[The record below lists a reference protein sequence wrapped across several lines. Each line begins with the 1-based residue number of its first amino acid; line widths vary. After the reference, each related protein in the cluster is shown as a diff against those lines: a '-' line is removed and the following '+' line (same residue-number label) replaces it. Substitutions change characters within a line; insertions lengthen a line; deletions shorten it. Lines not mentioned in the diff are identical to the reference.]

1 LIAGDIIRDHIKEL
15 YMKALILGLALIASP
30 VYANEALLQKH
41 ACIACHN
48 VDKKIL
54 GPAYKDVAN
63 KYRGQKGADVYLA
76 DKIRNG
82 GKGVW
87 GPVPMMPNTRVTEQE
102 AKQLANYI
110 LNLK

>member
-1 LIAGDIIRDHIKEL
+1 
-15 YMKALILGLALIASP
+15 MKAFIMGLALLISP
-30 VYANEALLQKH
+30 AYADEALLKKH

-48 VDKKIL
+48 VNVKL
-54 GPAYKDVAN
+54 VGPAYKDVAN
-63 KYRGQKGADVYLA
+63 KYRNQKGADVYLA
-76 DKIRNG
+76 GKIRNG

-87 GPVPMMPNTRVTEQE
+87 GPVPMMANPRVTEQE

>member
-1 LIAGDIIRDHIKEL
+1 
-15 YMKALILGLALIASP
+15 MKAMIIGLILLVAPA
-30 VYANEALLQKH
+30 YADEALLKKH

-48 VDKKIL
+48 VNVKVV

-63 KYRGQKGADVYLA
+63 KYRGQKNADIYLA
-76 DKIRNG
+76 GKIRNG

-87 GPVPMMPNTRVTEQE
+87 GPVPMMANPRVTEQE

>member
-1 LIAGDIIRDHIKEL
+1 MRPQTLNKEII
-15 YMKALILGLALIASP
+15 MKALIIGLVLLTSP
-30 VYANEALLQKH
+30 AYADEALLKKH

-48 VDKKIL
+48 VNVKL
-54 GPAYKDVAN
+54 VGPAYKDVAK
-63 KYRGQKGADVYLA
+63 KYRGQKDADVYLA
-76 DKIRNG
+76 SKIRNG